1 MHKMS
6 FLHLTCQ
13 SESPST
19 PDHLYFCNDRFYTG
33 VNSRHQ
39 VNRVGY
45 IKYDLLKCSD
55 ASGLQA

>member
-19 PDHLYFCNDRFYTG
+19 LGHIYFCRDRFYWRM
-33 VNSRHQ
+33 NSRRQ